1 MAFNSLILPYNQI
14 LEVEEC
20 EPISSPTSTSFEDQ
34 KTVPYYL
41 HSSLYK
47 SYNFQIQ
54 FFQKKNKSSPSSL
67 EAKQIFLEDT
77 SRENTSLNY
86 QKEINTNLNPFQNNI
101 KIDSNKKI
109 ISSLRQFSQVNE
121 LNSLKLT
128 CKKPFE
134 IAEDRDK
141 NSYPESRYNCN
152 NNIINTNNGP
162 KINPVEEDSKF
173 DSFIEE
179 MNHEEYNNN
188 IINNEEEVGTNF
200 LNKRKIPKIEPRINE
215 INNNTIS
222 NYRYTNPNP
231 NIKNGIYQK
240 KRIQNSCYF
249 DKKDK
254 NNDNISTF
262 SIKRDSIRT
271 YNFAESKAKNRPLI
285 LNLNSKKKINVH
297 IKINLFKMILK
308 NDGLFYLLR
317 FLDYSDIINLYKAR
331 NKKLCILIN
340 TAIANAYY
348 FNVKECLL
356 KYNNIIELL
365 KCNIIQ
371 SKIKSTLKIDFVLN
385 IRFIHLKNDNM
396 NKNKKIKLGDKDNN
410 FTEPLYFHFRYIYNY
425 FQKGKKKKELITK
438 EEYEKLSNK
447 PKMFDYYTFDLYPEK
462 SEGNNLASKSIYI
475 SKELSLF
482 QKDGNNIVSIQ
493 PILPFSINDKGI
505 INLELYTATNGFVD
519 PDSIKIIIK
528 SYNIKN
534 HINKLSERNI
544 NNPRKCEWENLCF
557 HWKDIN
563 LYLYHKTII
572 SLVNRLFLPF
582 FEIKKICFENTGIYI
597 FKVYLKAIK
606 SGMIDKKNKFEIK
619 IKIKDKG
626 DYIENEI
633 RKNNLIFER
642 RDMFELNVGDQLLY
656 YFSLK

>member
-1 MAFNSLILPYNQI
+1 MAFNSLILPYNKI

-20 EPISSPTSTSFEDQ
+20 EPISSPSSTSFEDQ

-54 FFQKKNKSSPSSL
+54 FFHKKNKSSPSSL
-67 EAKQIFLEDT
+67 ESNQLFLEDT
-77 SRENTSLNY
+77 SRENTLLNY
-86 QKEINTNLNPFQNNI
+86 QKEININLNPFQNNI
-101 KIDSNKKI
+101 KIERNNKNI
-109 ISSLRQFSQVNE
+109 ISQRSLSQANE

-128 CKKPFE
+128 SKNPFKK
-134 IAEDRDK
+134 AEDLDK
-141 NSYPESRYNCN
+141 NSISKNRYNFN
-152 NNIINTNNGP
+152 NNLNIETGL
-162 KINPVEEDSKF
+162 KISQVEEDSKF
-173 DSFIEE
+173 DSLMEE
-179 MNHEEYNNN
+179 MNNEEYNNN
-188 IINNEEEVGTNF
+188 IVNNEEEVGTNF
-200 LNKRKIPKIEPRINE
+200 VNKRKIPKIEPRINE
-215 INNNTIS
+215 ISNSSIS
-222 NYRYTNPNP
+222 NYRYTNPIP
-231 NIKNGIYQK
+231 NNKKGIYQK
-240 KRIQNSCYF
+240 KIIQNSCCF

-254 NNDNISTF
+254 INDNISTF
-262 SIKRDSIRT
+262 SLKRDSIKT
-271 YNFAESKAKNRPLI
+271 CNLAENKAKNRSLI

-297 IKINLFKMILK
+297 LKINHFKTILK
-308 NDGLFYLLR
+308 NDGLFHLLR

-340 TAIANAYY
+340 TAITNAYY
-348 FNVKECLL
+348 FNVKEFLL

-365 KCNIIQ
+365 KCTIIQ
-371 SKIKSTLKIDFVLN
+371 SKIKSSLKIDFVLN
-385 IRFIHLKNDNM
+385 IRFIHLKNENM
-396 NKNKKIKLGDKDNN
+396 NKNKKIKLDDKCNS
-410 FTEPLYFHFRYIYNY
+410 FTEPLYFQFRYIYNY
-425 FQKGKKKKELITK
+425 YQKGKKKRELITK
-438 EEYEKLSNK
+438 EEYEKLNNK

-462 SEGNNLASKSIYI
+462 RESNNLTNKSMYI

-482 QKDGNNIVSIQ
+482 EKDGNNIVSIQ

-505 INLELYTATNGFVD
+505 LNLEIYTANNGFVD

-544 NNPRKCEWENLCF
+544 NNPRICEVENLCF
-557 HWKDIN
+557 HWKDIS
-563 LYLYHKTII
+563 LYIYHKTII
-572 SLVNRLFLPF
+572 NIVKKLFEPF

-606 SGMIDKKNKFEIK
+606 SGVINRKNKFEIK
-619 IKIKDKG
+619 IKIKEKD
-626 DYIENEI
+626 DYLENEI

-656 YFSLK
+656 YFSVK

>member
-1 MAFNSLILPYNQI
+1 MAFNSLILPYNKI

-20 EPISSPTSTSFEDQ
+20 EPVSSPSSTSFEDQ

-47 SYNFQIQ
+47 TYNFQIQ
-54 FFQKKNKSSPSSL
+54 FFHKKNKSCPSSI
-67 EAKQIFLEDT
+67 ESNQIFLEET
-77 SRENTSLNY
+77 SRGNISLNN
-86 QKEINTNLNPFQNNI
+86 QNEINTNLNPFQNNI
-101 KIDSNKKI
+101 KIDNSNKI
-109 ISSLRQFSQVNE
+109 IFSQRPFSQVNE

-128 CKKPFE
+128 SKNPFKR
-134 IAEDRDK
+134 AEDMDK
-141 NSYPESRYNCN
+141 NSYAKNRYNFSN
-152 NNIINTNNGP
+152 NLNIETGP

-173 DSFIEE
+173 DSLMEE
-179 MNHEEYNNN
+179 MNYEEYNNN
-188 IINNEEEVGTNF
+188 IVNNEEEVGTNF
-200 LNKRKIPKIEPRINE
+200 INKRKIPKIEPRINE

-231 NIKNGIYQK
+231 SNRKGIYQRK
-240 KRIQNSCYF
+240 IIQNSCNF

-262 SIKRDSIRT
+262 SIKRDSIKT
-271 YNFAESKAKNRPLI
+271 CNLAENKAKNRSLI
-285 LNLNSKKKINVH
+285 LNFNSKKRINVH
-297 IKINLFKMILK
+297 IKINQFKKILK
-308 NDGLFYLLR
+308 NDGLFHLLK

-340 TAIANAYY
+340 TAITNAYY
-348 FNVKECLL
+348 FNVKEFLL

-365 KCNIIQ
+365 KCTIIQ
-371 SKIKSTLKIDFVLN
+371 SKIKSSLKIDFVLN
-385 IRFIHLKNDNM
+385 IRFIHLKNDIM
-396 NKNKKIKLGDKDNN
+396 NKNKKIKLGDKNNN
-410 FTEPLYFHFRYIYNY
+410 FTEPLYFQFRYIYNY
-425 FQKGKKKKELITK
+425 FQKGKKKRELITK
-438 EEYEKLSNK
+438 EEYEKQSNK

-462 SEGNNLASKSIYI
+462 RESNNLEYKSIYI

-482 QKDGNNIVSIQ
+482 EKDGNNIVSIQ

-505 INLELYTATNGFVD
+505 LNLELYTANNGFVD

-534 HINKLSERNI
+534 HISKLSERNI
-544 NNPRKCEWENLCF
+544 NNPRICDCENLCF
-557 HWKDIN
+557 HWKDIS
-563 LYLYHKTII
+563 LYIYHRTII
-572 SLVNRLFLPF
+572 NIVNKLFESF
-582 FEIKKICFENTGIYI
+582 FEVKKICFENTGIYI
-597 FKVYLKAIK
+597 FKVYLKAIR
-606 SGMIDKKNKFEIK
+606 SGVIDKKNKFEIK
-619 IKIKDKG
+619 IKIKEKD

-656 YFSLK
+656 YFSVK

>member
-1 MAFNSLILPYNQI
+1 MAFNSLILPYNKI

-20 EPISSPTSTSFEDQ
+20 EPISSPSSTSFEDQ

-47 SYNFQIQ
+47 SYNFQIH
-54 FFQKKNKSSPSSL
+54 FFHKKNKSSPSSL
-67 EAKQIFLEDT
+67 ESNQIFLENT
-77 SRENTSLNY
+77 NRENISLNY
-86 QKEINTNLNPFQNNI
+86 QEEINTNLNPFQNNI
-101 KIDSNKKI
+101 KLENNNKNF
-109 ISSLRQFSQVNE
+109 ISPRPFSQVND
-121 LNSLKLT
+121 LNSLKL
-128 CKKPFE
+128 KSKNSFKR
-134 IAEDRDK
+134 AEDLDK
-141 NSYPESRYNCN
+141 KSYPENRYNCN
-152 NNIINTNNGP
+152 NIINVETGP
-162 KINPVEEDSKF
+162 RINPVDEDSKF
-173 DSFIEE
+173 DSFMEE

-188 IINNEEEVGTNF
+188 IVNNEEEVDTNF

-215 INNNTIS
+215 INYITVSNN
-222 NYRYTNPNP
+222 RYTNPNLD
-231 NIKNGIYQK
+231 NKKGIYQK

-262 SIKRDSIRT
+262 SLKRDSIKT
-271 YNFAESKAKNRPLI
+271 CNLAESKAKNRPLI
-285 LNLNSKKKINVH
+285 LNLNSKRKINVH
-297 IKINLFKMILK
+297 IKINQFKKILK
-308 NDGLFYLLR
+308 NDGLFHLLR
-317 FLDYSDIINLYKAR
+317 FLDYSDINSLYKAR
-331 NKKLCILIN
+331 NKKLFILIN
-340 TAIANAYY
+340 TAITNAYY
-348 FNVKECLL
+348 FNVKEYLL

-365 KCNIIQ
+365 KCKIIQ
-371 SKIKSTLKIDFVLN
+371 SKIRSSLKIDFVLN

-396 NKNKKIKLGDKDNN
+396 NKNRKIKLTDKCNN
-410 FTEPLYFHFRYIYNY
+410 FTEPLYFQFRYIYNY

-438 EEYEKLSNK
+438 EEYEKLNNK

-462 SEGNNLASKSIYI
+462 SENNNLTNKSIYI
-475 SKELSLF
+475 SKELTLF
-482 QKDGNNIVSIQ
+482 EKDGNNIVSIQ

-505 INLELYTATNGFVD
+505 INLELYTANNGFVD

-544 NNPRKCEWENLCF
+544 NNPRICDCENLCY
-557 HWKDIN
+557 HWKDIS

-572 SLVNRLFLPF
+572 NIVKRLFEPF

-597 FKVYLKAIK
+597 FKVYLLAIK
-606 SGMIDKKNKFEIK
+606 SGVIDKKNKFEIK
-619 IKIKDKG
+619 IKIKNKD

-642 RDMFELNVGDQLLY
+642 RDMFEINVGDQLLY
-656 YFSLK
+656 YFSVK